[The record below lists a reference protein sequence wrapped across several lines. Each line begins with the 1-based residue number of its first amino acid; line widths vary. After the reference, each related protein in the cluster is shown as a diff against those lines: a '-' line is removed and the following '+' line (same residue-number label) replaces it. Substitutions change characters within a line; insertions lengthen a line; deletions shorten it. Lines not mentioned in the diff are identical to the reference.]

1 MTDLDKYIAFNLKY
15 PLPKASTAKTSCSN
29 HIAYMMKYIYID
41 EKHRIVGLHFI
52 FKFRKHADLSASNP

>member
-29 HIAYMMKYIYID
+29 HIAYILD
-41 EKHRIVGLHFI
+41 EKHGIVGLHFI
-52 FKFRKHADLSASNP
+52 FKSRKHADLSASNP